1 MPPIARV
8 WRGMTLPTK
17 ADAYYEYLLKTGV
30 PDAQAT
36 AGNQGVFVLRRVSDG
51 LAEFLVV
58 SLWESA
64 EAVRQFTDGRIDQP
78 VRYAEDVHY
87 LVERE
92 PTVRHYEVLL
102 APDWLEFSTAVRP
115 AL

>member
-1 MPPIARV
+1 MPRIARV
-8 WRGMTLPTK
+8 WRGTTLPTK
-17 ADAYYEYLLKTGV
+17 ADAYHEYLLNTGV

-36 AGNQGVFVLRRVSDG
+36 PGNQGVFVLRRVSDG
-51 LAEFLVV
+51 LAEFVVV
-58 SLWESA
+58 SLWESV
-64 EAVRQFTDGRIDQP
+64 EAVRQFTGGRIDQP
-78 VRYAEDVHY
+78 VRYAEDVQY

-102 APDWLEFSTAVRP
+102 APDRLESSTAARS